1 MEQKFYVASKG
12 NSYLSLTN
20 HPGTLTEQ
28 DIVSNLERMMTL
40 DTDSEEQHVQ
50 PRAIREEASRFYQEN
65 IERILEMAKPG
76 EELVEIPKEEAEEY
90 QNLTFSEWEQWEFPR
105 NEWD

>member
-12 NSYLSLTN
+12 SSYLSLTN
-20 HPGTLTEQ
+20 HPGTLTES
-28 DIVSNLERMMTL
+28 DILNNLERMIQGDL
-40 DTDSEEQHVQ
+40 EEEL
-50 PRAIREEASRFYQEN
+50 PWKELRSRARWFYEEN
-65 IERILEMAKPG
+65 IERILEMVKPG

-90 QNLTFSEWEQWEFPR
+90 QSLTFSEWKEWEFPR